1 VEPPGAV
8 SVGIV
13 DIVEFH
19 GAHLLSKNIFYHRG
33 GGSSR
38 RISLTQP
45 AAADTMDP
53 AIIRR
58 IFPMANEE
66 LLNEEEISIL
76 SLTDE
81 EGNEVEFELIDSVD
95 FEGKEYLILLPPEEE
110 ASEVVILEV
119 EPHKDGSES
128 YLTVDDERVLNEV
141 FAVFKER
148 FAEFFT
154 FEE

>member
-1 VEPPGAV
+1 
-8 SVGIV
+8 
-13 DIVEFH
+13 
-19 GAHLLSKNIFYHRG
+19 
-33 GGSSR
+33 
-38 RISLTQP
+38 
-45 AAADTMDP
+45 
-53 AIIRR
+53 
-58 IFPMANEE
+58 MANEE

-95 FEGKEYLILLPPEEE
+95 FEGAEYLILLPPEEE

-119 EPHKDGSES
+119 EPHTDGTES

-141 FAVFKER
+141 FKIFKER
-148 FAEFFT
+148 FADFFT

>member
-1 VEPPGAV
+1 
-8 SVGIV
+8 
-13 DIVEFH
+13 
-19 GAHLLSKNIFYHRG
+19 
-33 GGSSR
+33 
-38 RISLTQP
+38 
-45 AAADTMDP
+45 
-53 AIIRR
+53 
-58 IFPMANEE
+58 MANEE

-119 EPHKDGSES
+119 EPHSDGTES
-128 YLTVDDERVLNEV
+128 YLTVDNEEVLNAV
-141 FAVFKER
+141 FAIFKER
-148 FAEFFT
+148 FADFFT